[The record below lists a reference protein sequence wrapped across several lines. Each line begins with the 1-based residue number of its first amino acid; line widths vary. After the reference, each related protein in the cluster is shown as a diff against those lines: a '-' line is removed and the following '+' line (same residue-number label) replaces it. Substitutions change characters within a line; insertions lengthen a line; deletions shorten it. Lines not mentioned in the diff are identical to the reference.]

1 MWDQL
6 IISKFCCLTKTE
18 NLDLGFDLYAKEFC
32 VQKHETIRLKTFSLK
47 NFFKPL

>member
-6 IISKFCCLTKTE
+6 IISKLCCQTKAE

-32 VQKHETIRLKTFSLK
+32 VQKT
-47 NFFKPL
+47 